1 MNKTNLAVG
10 IFMIIGFACLAYL
23 SVSFGNVNIFGVK
36 RYRVEASFSNV
47 TGLKKDTPVEL
58 LGIPVGQVHSIKLDN
73 FQPRVI
79 MMIDY
84 DLKLP
89 EDTIASIRTQGLL
102 GSKYVYLSP
111 GGLPMNLPKDGS
123 AVIRETESPLILEEV
138 IGKFIFGGPEESR

>member
-1 MNKTNLAVG
+1 LNKKNLAVG

-23 SVSFGNVNIFGVK
+23 SISFGEIKIFGEK
-36 RYRVEASFSNV
+36 RYRVEAGFSNV
-47 TGLKKDTPVEL
+47 SGLKKNTPVEL
-58 LGIPVGQVHSIKLDN
+58 LGIPVGQVSSIELDD

-102 GSKYVYLSP
+102 GEGYVHLSP
-111 GGLPMNLPKDGS
+111 GGLPMNLPRDGS
-123 AVIRETESPLILEEV
+123 AVIRETEAPLILEEV
-138 IGKFIFGGPEESR
+138 IGKLVFGETEDS